1 MTPPL
6 VSILINNYNYG
17 NFLAEAIE
25 SALTQTYPNVEV
37 IVVDDGSTD
46 NSHEVLAE
54 YRDRIQAVL
63 KPNGGQA
70 SAFNAGLEASRGD
83 FLCFLDADDL
93 FQPNKAAAIAQI
105 FTNHPEAEWCFHPLR
120 FQGDNLA
127 SATAVPQAG
136 QAGIYDLREPMSR
149 GKLRGYLPIPGTA
162 TSGMTFRRSLLSRIL
177 PMPEEI
183 NITSD
188 DYIKYIALGIAP
200 GYITL
205 EELAIQ
211 RIHGNN
217 AYTFR
222 ADKRPLRA
230 RIHILTAFWIKT
242 NFPELT
248 TFAHGLFASGLS
260 MAWGRKDLDPAVSTI
275 IDKYL
280 DAASLNEEAKIYLRA
295 LYYRLKG

>member
-25 SALTQTYPNVEV
+25 SALAQTYPHTEV

-54 YRDRIQAVL
+54 YRDRIQAIL

-70 SAFNAGLEASRGD
+70 SAFNAGFEASRGD
-83 FLCFLDADDL
+83 LVCFLDADDL
-93 FQPNKAAAIAQI
+93 FQPTKAAAIAQI
-105 FTNHPEAEWCFHPLR
+105 FTDHPEAEWCFHPLS
-120 FQGDNLA
+120 FQGANLA
-127 SATAVPQAG
+127 SATATAKTGLAG
-136 QAGIYDLREPMSR
+136 VYDLREPMSR

-162 TSGMTFRRSLLSRIL
+162 TSGMALRRSLLARIL

-188 DYIKYIALGIAP
+188 DYIKYIALGITP
-200 GYITL
+200 GYVSL
-205 EELAIQ
+205 DELAIQ

-242 NFPELT
+242 HFPELT
-248 TFAHGLFASGLS
+248 TFANGLFASGLS
-260 MAWGRKDLDPAVSTI
+260 MAWGRKDLDPGVNPI

-280 DAASLNEEAKIYLRA
+280 DAASLSEEAKIYLRA
-295 LYYRLKG
+295 LYYRLKR